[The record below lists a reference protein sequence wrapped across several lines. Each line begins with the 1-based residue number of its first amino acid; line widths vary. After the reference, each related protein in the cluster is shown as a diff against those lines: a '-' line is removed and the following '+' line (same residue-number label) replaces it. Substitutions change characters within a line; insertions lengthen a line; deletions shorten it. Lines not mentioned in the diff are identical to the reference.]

1 MGLSGSP
8 SKRDAYD
15 RNGGWGGI
23 NLLAGAGAHNS
34 HAYKAY

>member
-15 RNGGWGGI
+15 GMGGGGGGI
-23 NLLAGAGAHNS
+23 NLLAGPGTQNT
-34 HAYKAY
+34 HANKA